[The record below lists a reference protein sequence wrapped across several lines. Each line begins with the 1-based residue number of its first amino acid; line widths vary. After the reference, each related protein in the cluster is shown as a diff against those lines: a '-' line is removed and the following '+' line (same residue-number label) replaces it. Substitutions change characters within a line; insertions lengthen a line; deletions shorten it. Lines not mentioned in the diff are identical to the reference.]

1 MAVSGRD
8 REHMRK
14 LGEAK
19 AQSHRDALAEHL
31 ALSLG
36 ERLERS
42 WRLYLAFRDPNA
54 PPRDDDPTPFY
65 DRARRLGMYQG

>member
-1 MAVSGRD
+1 MDVSDRD
-8 REHMRK
+8 RDHMRK

-19 AQSHRDALAEHL
+19 AESHRDALAEHL
-31 ALSLG
+31 ALSLS

-42 WRLYLAFRDPNA
+42 WQLYLAFRDPNA